1 MTDMFSNG
9 ADLSGLLESGQP
21 LQVSDVVHKAI
32 IEIDE
37 EGATAAAATSNSKNL
52 TLLFDLFFEQQ
63 FYIYFR
69 HKVQLVFGATGA
81 STLGY

>member
-1 MTDMFSNG
+1 MTDMFSDG

-37 EGATAAAATSNSKNL
+37 EGATAAAATSNLKNL
-52 TLLFDLFFEQQ
+52 TLF
-63 FYIYFR
+63 I
-69 HKVQLVFGATGA
+69 
-81 STLGY
+81 